1 MKKLISLLL
10 VLVLVLTLAA
20 CGGEAENP
28 ANNEN
33 NENVDV
39 NTDEL
44 SWLNLESELPIVK
57 EGNEKTLRVAISMYS
72 DSGDPESQWF
82 YQFIENEMNIN
93 LEITKISGAEQLT
106 LLLADGDDLPDIIIG
121 AISDEASLMRY
132 GADEGVLADLSP
144 YITQELTPNL
154 YKMYQDY
161 PQYKEAIEDSEGH
174 IWSLGYVN
182 DPTERGQ
189 ISRMFYNYD
198 WLESLDLST
207 PTTQEEFLDAM
218 RQFKQLSGDEAPLV
232 GSWSFTNPCLIL
244 LNSYGYITENPKG
257 TDIAMRNGEVVL
269 PVADREVYGEYL
281 KLFKQIYDEG
291 LIDKNFFT
299 MGNNTVQAKIAGGKC
314 GFLAEAPFVYT
325 TEFASWWGA
334 QPLTSQYNAT
344 AQWPRSGG
352 AQSCGGFVVSAK
364 SENKELA
371 MRFADWFFE
380 ETGANY
386 NMSVNG
392 PAETQTDYIYDSKV
406 PGFVVNDE
414 DFVASWPYYE
424 KNKEDYSSKN
434 DYLGKEVYLWGYRI
448 LGRGMGNVSSNLDAV
463 QYGYTADQ
471 IVVTY
476 SDVSAEGIQA
486 EIREELYK
494 DGEMC
499 FRLALEDTL
508 SPYVTDTYLPRA
520 YLDAET
526 SIEVGSMMAI
536 IREYAAQE
544 TANFVV
550 GRRPLTEDELNKYF
564 DEIESLGALEV
575 VEIYR
580 QYYAQQ

>member
-1 MKKLISLLL
+1 MKKRIIAMLLAVVMML
-10 VLVLVLTLAA
+10 SITACGKVEEETLA
-20 CGGEAENP
+20 
-28 ANNEN
+28 
-33 NENVDV
+33 
-39 NTDEL
+39 TDGPKDL
-44 SWLNLESELPIVK
+44 SWLNTDSALPIVK
-57 EGNEKTLRVAISMYS
+57 EGVEKTLRIAINMYS
-72 DSGDPESQWF
+72 DSGSPDSQWF
-82 YQFIENEMNIN
+82 YQFIEKEMNIN

-132 GADEGVLADLSP
+132 GADEGVLADLAP
-144 YITQELTPNL
+144 YITEELTPNL
-154 YKMYQDY
+154 YKLYAEY
-161 PQYKEAIEDSEGH
+161 PEYKKAIQDSEGH

-182 DPTERGQ
+182 DPKDRGQ
-189 ISRMFYNYD
+189 IARMFYNYE
-198 WLESLDLST
+198 WLEKLDLPT
-207 PTTQEEFLDAM
+207 PTTLDEFISTM
-218 RQFKQLSGDEAPLV
+218 QQFKTLSGEEAPMV

-244 LNSYGYITENPKG
+244 LNAFGYITENAKG
-257 TDIAMRNGEVVL
+257 NEIALRNGKVVL
-269 PVADREVYGEYL
+269 PIADREAYGEYL
-281 KLFKQIYDEG
+281 KVFKQIYDEG

-299 MGNNTVQAKIAGGKC
+299 MGSNTVQAKIAGGKC

-325 TEFASWWGA
+325 PQFDAWWGA
-334 QPLTSQYNAT
+334 QPLTSKYNST

-380 ETGANY
+380 ESGTNY
-386 NMSVNG
+386 NLSVNG
-392 PAETQTDYIYDSKV
+392 PAETQTDYLYDKKV
-406 PGFVVNDE
+406 PGFTVNDE
-414 DFVASWPYYE
+414 DFVATWPYYE
-424 KNKEDYSSKN
+424 KNKDDYSSKN

-448 LGRGMGNVSSNLDAV
+448 LGRGMGNLSNNLDAV
-463 QYGYTADQ
+463 QYGYAPDQ
-471 IVVTY
+471 IVVSY
-476 SDVSAEGIQA
+476 SDVSAPGIQA
-486 EIREELYK
+486 NVREELYK

-508 SPYVTDTYLPRA
+508 APYVTDTYLPRA

-550 GRRPLTEDELNKYF
+550 GRRPLTDEELDKYF
-564 DEIESLGALEV
+564 DEIEALGAKEV

-580 QYYAQQ
+580 QYYGK